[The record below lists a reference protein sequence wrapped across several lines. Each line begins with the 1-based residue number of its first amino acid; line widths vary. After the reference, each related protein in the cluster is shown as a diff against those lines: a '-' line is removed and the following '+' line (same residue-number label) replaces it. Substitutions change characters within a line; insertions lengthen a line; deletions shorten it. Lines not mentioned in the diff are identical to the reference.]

1 MDSRIAQ
8 ILHEANLKH
17 TRQRMGIL
25 SVLLDSPTLLTAE
38 EIYLK
43 LSEQAVSYTHLDV
56 YKRQSMIRLGGLL
69 WQNKR

>member
-25 SVLLDSPTLLTAE
+25 SVLLDSPTLLTQRKF
-38 EIYLK
+38 I
-43 LSEQAVSYTHLDV
+43 
-56 YKRQSMIRLGGLL
+56 
-69 WQNKR
+69 